1 MHVSSDD
8 CMVFTNARANQVAFL
23 YPYLQHFSSDCPIAS
38 DGHLVFLFGIGCTLL
53 QFPVAVDPPT
63 PFLMLM
69 DESTPLPTSVLI
81 VWMTAYFVEMRP
93 FLLTHVLVHWES
105 WIRQS
110 RLVPTRTTGSRESG
124 TAGQNIHYSQPRR
137 HLGRLGLQPSYES
150 PEIKC
155 SAHEMKRP
163 CPCCQ
168 IC

>member
-81 VWMTAYFVEMRP
+81 VWMTAYFVEKSPAWRGLDAAFP
-93 FLLTHVLVHWES
+93 SHTRASSLGKLDTTEPARADSDNREPGVRDCGPEHPLLSASSPPWQVGPATL
-105 WIRQS
+105 IRI
-110 RLVPTRTTGSRESG
+110 T
-124 TAGQNIHYSQPRR
+124 
-137 HLGRLGLQPSYES
+137 
-150 PEIKC
+150 
-155 SAHEMKRP
+155 
-163 CPCCQ
+163 
-168 IC
+168 